1 VDGRDRA
8 DQQKGLES
16 FKKDLDRR
24 MAHIVGCP
32 MKPTS
37 RWCDPWQLPA
47 SVSENLHDLLI
58 RKENEG
64 VPVPNAHLG
73 EDSSHGKPGN
83 ATTE

>member
-1 VDGRDRA
+1 MDVIEPINKKAWRV
-8 DQQKGLES
+8 L
-16 FKKDLDRR
+16 KKDLDRR